1 MLDGRCATLRGT
13 SSGTLTRMRVVLAHG
28 ASGDAS
34 SMRPHVDGLRAR
46 GVDASAIDVPLRKA
60 EKAVDAYRLATA
72 SLPEPSS
79 QLAIGGQSYGGRV
92 ASLLVAQA
100 SDDWAGLVLFSYPL
114 HRPGQPD
121 WDERSR
127 HWPSITLPVLLLLG
141 ESDPFAKIELLRRA
155 VDERLTGGARVVT
168 YPRQGHSLKA
178 VLDDA
183 LDEVASF
190 MADLRPTDAKA

>member
-1 MLDGRCATLRGT
+1 
-13 SSGTLTRMRVVLAHG
+13 VE
-28 ASGDAS
+28 
-34 SMRPHVDGLRAR
+34 
-46 GVDASAIDVPLRKA
+46 ASAIDLPLRKA
-60 EKAVDAYRLATA
+60 EKAVDAYRFAAA

-114 HRPGQPD
+114 HRPGQLD

-127 HWPSITLPVLLLLG
+127 HWPSITLPVLMLSG

-155 VDERLTGGARVVT
+155 VDERLTGARVVT

-178 VLDDA
+178 VVDEA